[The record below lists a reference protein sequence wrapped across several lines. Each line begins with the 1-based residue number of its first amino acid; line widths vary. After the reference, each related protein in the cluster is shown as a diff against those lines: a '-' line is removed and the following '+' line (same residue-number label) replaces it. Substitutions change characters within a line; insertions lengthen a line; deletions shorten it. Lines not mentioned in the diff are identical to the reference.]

1 MTVALRLA
9 EPAPRT
15 SDPLTRMTAEVRA
28 GLLARPR
35 SLPSKYFYD
44 DRGSELFEA
53 ITRLPEYYQTRTE
66 ESLLAAAADELIARA
81 QPVELLEL
89 GSGAGRK
96 VRLLLA
102 AMRRH
107 GRLRRLTLF
116 DINASS
122 VRAAAG
128 RARAWDAAL
137 DVREA
142 VGDFT
147 ADLSALGPGGGRL
160 ALLVGGTIGNLHPD
174 AVPPFLQELAAHLA
188 AGDHFLVGVDLV
200 KDRARLEAAYNDAAG
215 VTAEF
220 NRNLLHH
227 INWALDGDLDVAAF
241 EHVAFWNARRRWI
254 EMRLRATRPVRARIA
269 AARLRV
275 RLEAGD
281 EIRTEISCKYT
292 RRSFGARVRN
302 TGFVIDRWLT
312 DPEDLFALALLRRT
326 A

>member
-160 ALLVGGTIGNLHPD
+160 ALLFGGTIGNLHPD

-200 KDRARLEAAYNDAAG
+200 KDRARLEAAYNDATSTGRWTATSTSPRSSTWPSGTPG
-215 VTAEF
+215 VGGSRCGSAP
-220 NRNLLHH
+220 RGRC
-227 INWALDGDLDVAAF
+227 APASP
-241 EHVAFWNARRRWI
+241 
-254 EMRLRATRPVRARIA
+254 RLGCASGSRRATRSAPRSAASTRGAASARACA
-269 AARLRV
+269 
-275 RLEAGD
+275 
-281 EIRTEISCKYT
+281 T
-292 RRSFGARVRN
+292 RDS
-302 TGFVIDRWLT
+302 
-312 DPEDLFALALLRRT
+312 
-326 A
+326 